1 MFMLHK
7 QSFLQEKDVYEFMR
21 GYQVK
26 STLGCRLPCISFPR
40 SAPLD
45 STYFDGVSFKVLW
58 GLDTTVWKFYHFYAT
73 FDMKSI
79 LAYLGLQMVPFWK
92 LWAWHRFWLAEKFL
106 NLHTVDIFTDNKEIK
121 IYDCRALVSCKVPNH
136 LTCAVFQRNGS
147 NSTHYVAI
155 FCPLISRKLE
165 SLAFIMI
172 FLFCSTPEFRNAFL
186 KTIRQIIRDSVR
198 RMNLPV
204 TNSQSYNGNGAN
216 SGTAPKRGII
226 WRHIWQHWIQ
236 FHLRY
241 CNRVHLDALRSKC
254 ICNAAMSFIHCKLT

>member
-1 MFMLHK
+1 MIAERLFSPK
-7 QSFLQEKDVYEFMR
+7 
-21 GYQVK
+21 
-26 STLGCRLPCISFPR
+26 CRIIWRVL
-40 SAPLD
+40 
-45 STYFDGVSFKVLW
+45 SFKEMAVIQHITL
-58 GLDTTVWKFYHFYAT
+58 
-73 FDMKSI
+73 
-79 LAYLGLQMVPFWK
+79 PF
-92 LWAWHRFWLAEKFL
+92 
-106 NLHTVDIFTDNKEIK
+106 
-121 IYDCRALVSCKVPNH
+121 
-136 LTCAVFQRNGS
+136 
-147 NSTHYVAI
+147 

-226 WRHIWQHWIQ
+226 WGHIWQHWIQ

-241 CNRVHLDALRSKC
+241 CNRVIFDALRSKC
-254 ICNAAMSFIHCKLT
+254 ICNAAVSFIHCKLT